1 MADRVAA
8 LVPAAGAGARLG
20 LGPKAFVRVGG
31 RPLLAWAVAAL
42 APWVDEVV
50 VAAPTEA
57 LEEAHAIARAAA
69 GATPLR
75 LVAGGT
81 TRQATVERLAR
92 ATDAEFV
99 LVHDAARP
107 FLDPSTVRACVASVR
122 AHDACSVGRPV
133 ADTLVRT
140 HDGAP
145 VDRSE
150 LTAVQTPQGF
160 RRTLLLRA
168 HAAAAER
175 GGDPATDDAG
185 LVRGLGSPVAWV
197 TGGAHLFKV
206 TGPDDLALAEAW
218 AAARSAADAPGA
230 DAHSTDAP
238 GADAQSAA

>member
-1 MADRVAA
+1 MTDAVAA

-42 APWVDEVV
+42 APWVDEVI
-50 VAAPTEA
+50 VAAPADA
-57 LEEAHAIARAAA
+57 LDEAHAVALPAA

-75 LVAGGT
+75 LIAGGA

-92 ATDAEFV
+92 ATEATFV

-107 FLDPSTVRACVASVR
+107 FLEAATVRACVASAR
-122 AHDACSVGRPV
+122 AHDACSVGRAI

-140 HDGAP
+140 SDGAP

-150 LTAVQTPQGF
+150 LTAVQTPQAF
-160 RRTLLLRA
+160 RRSLLLRA

-175 GGDPATDDAG
+175 EGDEATDDAG
-185 LVRGLGSPVAWV
+185 LVRRLGAHVAWV
-197 TGGAHLFKV
+197 DGGAHLFKV

-218 AAARSAADAPGA
+218 AAARSAAAAPSVA
-230 DAHSTDAP
+230 
-238 GADAQSAA
+238 

>member
-1 MADRVAA
+1 MTETVAA
-8 LVPAAGAGARLG
+8 LVPAAGVGARLG

-42 APWVDEVV
+42 APCVDELV
-50 VAAPTEA
+50 VAAPAAA
-57 LEEAHAIARAAA
+57 LDEAHAIALAAA

-75 LVAGGT
+75 LVAGGA
-81 TRQATVERLAR
+81 TRQATVQRLAR
-92 ATDAEFV
+92 ATDATFV

-107 FLDPSTVRACVASVR
+107 FLDAATVRACVASVR

-133 ADTLVRT
+133 VDTLVRT
-140 HDGAP
+140 RDGAP
-145 VDRSE
+145 VDRSV

-175 GGDPATDDAG
+175 PGEEATDDAG
-185 LVRGLGSPVAWV
+185 LVRRLGADVAWV
-197 TGGAHLFKV
+197 EGGAHLFKV

-218 AAARSAADAPGA
+218 AARSPAAAARTA
-230 DAHSTDAP
+230 
-238 GADAQSAA
+238 

>member
-1 MADRVAA
+1 MAEFVAA
-8 LVPAAGAGARLG
+8 LVPAAGVGARLG

-42 APWVDEVV
+42 APWVDEMI
-50 VAAPTEA
+50 VAAPAEA
-57 LEEAHAIARAAA
+57 LDEARAIALAAA
-69 GATPLR
+69 GTTPLR
-75 LVAGGT
+75 LVAGGA

-92 ATDAEFV
+92 ATDADLV

-107 FLDPSTVRACVASVR
+107 FLDAPTVRACVASVR
-122 AHDACSVGRPV
+122 AHGACSVGRPV

-140 HDGAP
+140 IDGAP
-145 VDRSE
+145 VDRSV

-175 GGDPATDDAG
+175 RGDEATDDAG
-185 LVRGLGSPVAWV
+185 LVRRLGAEVAWV
-197 TGGAHLFKV
+197 DGGAHLFKV

-218 AAARSAADAPGA
+218 AAARSSWAEAE
-230 DAHSTDAP
+230 TV
-238 GADAQSAA
+238 